1 MSDTWKK
8 DQPKSLVILNILEYF
23 PPIIFIILSMLGNFK
38 AGIITALV
46 FSALLAGIMAKCH
59 SLKSVNIVFP
69 FFFLV
74 FPHPLR

>member
-8 DQPKSLVILNILEYF
+8 DQPKSLVILNILGYF

-46 FSALLAGIMAKCH
+46 FSAVLAGDHGKM
-59 SLKSVNIVFP
+59 L
-69 FFFLV
+69 
-74 FPHPLR
+74 